1 MPRYAY
7 RCDNCRETFEI
18 NHGMFF
24 EQERCIK
31 CHRSGFLVKIP
42 DFTIKKSIN
51 PNQDKRAGSVV
62 DEFIEDAKKDLK
74 KQKKNL
80 KTEIFDK

>member
-7 RCDNCRETFEI
+7 RCENCRETFEI

-31 CHRSGFLVKIP
+31 CHRSGFLVKVP
-42 DFTIKKSIN
+42 SFTIKKNTN
-51 PNQDKRAGSVV
+51 PNQEKRDGAVV
-62 DEFIEDAKKDLK
+62 DQFIKDAKKDLE
-74 KQKKNL
+74 KQKKSL